1 METPR
6 GGRKAEGV
14 KAGGSG
20 KWEEKWR
27 SERKKE
33 KRAKIGYM
41 EMGKSSKD
49 RDKEVGRKN
58 AGCQKNRDKAFCR
71 IGVRTKVTR
80 DSRPGELLDL
90 WETGSSQLGGWTM
103 QPGILP
109 GLCPGWR
116 GWVSAKEEVEVEVE
130 VGLVRVGR
138 RSREIW

>member
-1 METPR
+1 M
-6 GGRKAEGV
+6 

-20 KWEEKWR
+20 KREEKWR

-33 KRAKIGYM
+33 KRAKIVYM

-49 RDKEVGRKN
+49 RDKEVGGGKCWLSKN
-58 AGCQKNRDKAFCR
+58 KAFCR
-71 IGVRTKVTR
+71 IDVRAKVTR

-90 WETGSSQLGGWTM
+90 WETGSSQLGGWTV

-116 GWVSAKEEVEVEVE
+116 GWGSAKEEVEVEVE
-130 VGLVRVGR
+130 VGLGLVRVGR
-138 RSREIW
+138 RSR